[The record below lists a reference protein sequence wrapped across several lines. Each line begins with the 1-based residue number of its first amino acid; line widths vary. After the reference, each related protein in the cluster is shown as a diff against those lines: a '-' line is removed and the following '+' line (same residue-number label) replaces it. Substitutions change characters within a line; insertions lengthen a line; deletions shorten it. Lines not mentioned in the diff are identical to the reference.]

1 MHLVRNMK
9 NNKGQ
14 STVEYAVVLAALL
27 AIVLGLGALARLF
40 TSASVVNH
48 AIFSA
53 SHHVGGDM
61 VAAVLDIF
69 AF

>member
-1 MHLVRNMK
+1 M
-9 NNKGQ
+9 
-14 STVEYAVVLAALL
+14 EYAVVLAALL
-27 AIVLGLGALARLF
+27 AIVLGLGVLARLF

-53 SHHVGGDM
+53 SHHAGGDM
-61 VAAVLDIF
+61 VTAVLDIF